1 MKKGL
6 QVYELVTYL
15 KNANLTESKLK
26 TIIEKYKDFLI
37 GKGSQ
42 VMIKYN
48 KNLFDDPVKNRD
60 AATYIQIF
68 YVSDGSLM

>member
-1 MKKGL
+1 MKKEL
-6 QVYELVTYL
+6 QVYELIIYL
-15 KNANLTESKLK
+15 KNTNLTESKLK

-48 KNLFDDPVKNRD
+48 RKTF
-60 AATYIQIF
+60 
-68 YVSDGSLM
+68 

>member
-1 MKKGL
+1 M
-6 QVYELVTYL
+6 YL
-15 KNANLTESKLK
+15 KNVNLTESKLK

-48 KNLFDDPVKNRD
+48 EKIFFEDPVKNRD
-60 AATYIQIF
+60 AATSIQIF